1 MLGWVTAWEHH
12 KSLTFSYCLFFFL
25 DVFVCVMSESL
36 EKVDNCAICLHS
48 KDNRQTEHQ
57 SVVVFHKLAWVVR
70 FDFIQ
75 EVLDNSF
82 VLGHSQKDCN
92 TGPTRDES

>member
-1 MLGWVTAWEHH
+1 
-12 KSLTFSYCLFFFL
+12 
-25 DVFVCVMSESL
+25 MSESL
-36 EKVDNCAICLHS
+36 EKVDNFAICLHS

-57 SVVVFHKLAWVVR
+57 SVVVFHKLAWVVK
-70 FDFIQ
+70 FDFIR

>member
-1 MLGWVTAWEHH
+1 
-12 KSLTFSYCLFFFL
+12 
-25 DVFVCVMSESL
+25 MSESL
-36 EKVDNCAICLHS
+36 EKVDNFAICLHS
-48 KDNRQTEHQ
+48 KDNRQPEHQ

>member
-1 MLGWVTAWEHH
+1 
-12 KSLTFSYCLFFFL
+12 
-25 DVFVCVMSESL
+25 MSESL
-36 EKVDNCAICLHS
+36 EKVDNFAICLHS

-75 EVLDNSF
+75 EVLDSSF

>member
-1 MLGWVTAWEHH
+1 
-12 KSLTFSYCLFFFL
+12 
-25 DVFVCVMSESL
+25 MSESL
-36 EKVDNCAICLHS
+36 EKVYNCAICLHS

-75 EVLDNSF
+75 VVLDNSF
-82 VLGHSQKDCN
+82 ALGHSQKDCN

>member
-1 MLGWVTAWEHH
+1 
-12 KSLTFSYCLFFFL
+12 
-25 DVFVCVMSESL
+25 MSESL
-36 EKVDNCAICLHS
+36 EKVDNFAICLHS

-57 SVVVFHKLAWVVR
+57 SVVVFHKLAWVVK
-70 FDFIQ
+70 FDFTQ

>member
-1 MLGWVTAWEHH
+1 
-12 KSLTFSYCLFFFL
+12 
-25 DVFVCVMSESL
+25 MSESL

-48 KDNRQTEHQ
+48 KDNRQPEHQ

-75 EVLDNSF
+75 VVLDNSF
-82 VLGHSQKDCN
+82 ALGHSQKDCN